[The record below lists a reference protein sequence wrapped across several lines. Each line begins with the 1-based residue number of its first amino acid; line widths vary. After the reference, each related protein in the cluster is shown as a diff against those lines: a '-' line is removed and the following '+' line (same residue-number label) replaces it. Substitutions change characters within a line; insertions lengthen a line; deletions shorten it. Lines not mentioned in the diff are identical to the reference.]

1 MGEGHIASA
10 CRAQPKWRER
20 AQRLNSICP
29 EHTAQPGQH
38 LMACNPQNGLNQS
51 PGSFR
56 IFGAWVCQAAST
68 EQQPRGQPIT
78 GHGSSEQSMTGG
90 PSLGETHK
98 TDRAQLF
105 STVHNFNSVPR
116 PSQTAPNSSNFTQI
130 NNVSPYQL
138 HLQSTPRSSP
148 LPQPQAHHHQPSTS
162 HASIMAYQ
170 RADPTPFKPRG
181 MTVLNIPNRP
191 IMVRTM
197 AHRRPRAKNEDLAIV
212 TIDPIPGN
220 VLHFPIV
227 EEVIRECC
235 HSKRASVKEVQP
247 THLGQGF
254 VRFQH
259 EYDRDRMVSDSPHL
273 YGGSYFS
280 FVKHNQGR
288 NWKSLTFN
296 FECWVMM
303 MGLPEDY

>member
-1 MGEGHIASA
+1 
-10 CRAQPKWRER
+10 
-20 AQRLNSICP
+20 
-29 EHTAQPGQH
+29 
-38 LMACNPQNGLNQS
+38 
-51 PGSFR
+51 
-56 IFGAWVCQAAST
+56 
-68 EQQPRGQPIT
+68 
-78 GHGSSEQSMTGG
+78 
-90 PSLGETHK
+90 
-98 TDRAQLF
+98 
-105 STVHNFNSVPR
+105 
-116 PSQTAPNSSNFTQI
+116 
-130 NNVSPYQL
+130 
-138 HLQSTPRSSP
+138 
-148 LPQPQAHHHQPSTS
+148 
-162 HASIMAYQ
+162 MAYH

-197 AHRRPRAKNEDLAIV
+197 AHRRPRARNEDLAIV

-235 HSKRASVKEVQP
+235 HSKRAPVKEVQP

-259 EYDRDRMVSDSPHL
+259 DYDRDRMVSDSPHL

-280 FVKHNQGR
+280 FVKDNQGR
-288 NWKSLTFN
+288 NWRSLTFN

-303 MGLPEDY
+303 MGLLEDYWEDEFIEVVLGPFARIISWYTETTEDDTRVLTYLMVKTKVSMGNRGQFNVKSSNMKIWDLNHHRRSKFLTRQMMVGH